1 MSTVFLPLAKIAMER
16 YFNRMITIHDIL
28 SLIDDHEKRTGETMT
43 ELARRAIGKKDTVRN
58 WRRSVA
64 DGVDGSASFQNVQA
78 ILAAI
83 GVEVKLGDAKP
94 PIRSGD
100 EIIETLGRIEGLD
113 ARGVE
118 LAFSV
123 ISNHLLATSRLPKPS
138 PDGADDQSGY
148 AKSRREASSSR

>member
-1 MSTVFLPLAKIAMER
+1 
-16 YFNRMITIHDIL
+16 MITIHDIL
-28 SLIDDHEKRTGETMT
+28 SLIDKHEKRTGETMT
-43 ELARRAIGKKDTVRN
+43 ELARRTTGTKDTIRN
-58 WRRSVA
+58 WRRGVA
-64 DGVDGSASFQNVQA
+64 AGGDGSASFQNVQS

-83 GVEVKLGDAKP
+83 GVEVRLGDAKP
-94 PIRSGD
+94 PIRSDD

-123 ISNHLLATSRLPKPS
+123 ISNHLLATNRSPKPS

-148 AKSRREASSSR
+148 ANSRREASSSR